1 MAARWGIKP
10 AFYPAGASLAWR
22 SHNGS
27 IQLKMQRV
35 LAIFEGA
42 EEIRYIGVIDGF
54 ARRIF
59 HKVLF

>member
-10 AFYPAGASLAWR
+10 AFYHAKASLARR
-22 SHNGS
+22 SRNES

-42 EEIRYIGVIDGF
+42 EEIRNIGVIDRF
-54 ARRIF
+54 AGRVF
-59 HKVLF
+59 HKILF